1 MSITI
6 DAAGRVVIPQGVRRR
21 LGLEA
26 GTNLDVEEVDGSVIL
41 RPASRVRIE
50 IAEDGKPI
58 LRADGGPKMT
68 TAELLRVIDDVRA
81 WPRT

>member
-26 GTNLDVEEVDGSVIL
+26 GTKLDIEEVDGGVL
-41 RPASRVRIE
+41 LKPASRVRLE
-50 IAEDGKPI
+50 IAEDGLPI